1 MTDLTDTTASQP
13 PDGGNPSSK
22 KRRRTITK
30 ILLPLII
37 IALGL
42 AVGTYLKRTA
52 PKASRRPP
60 VAMVPLVQV
69 ETLSAK
75 PQKVVVEAM
84 GTVVAAR
91 QIQLKSRVAG
101 EIIFVHEDFI
111 EGGLLKA
118 GTEIL
123 RIDPKD
129 YQLALAQKKRALA
142 DAQFEF
148 EVEQGYQAV
157 AKREWELLAGDGQPD
172 DLNAD
177 LALRKPHLERARAR
191 IEAARADLEQAQLDL
206 ERTVVR
212 APFNA
217 IVLTK
222 QVDIGTRTTANEA
235 LALLVDADQF
245 WVRVAVPLEQLRW
258 IKLPSQTNAAGAKA
272 RILYRDQYQR
282 PALVSKLLNDLGEAG
297 QMARLIATVEDPL
310 GIAADQPNPPPL
322 LLGEVVQVEIEGG
335 RVENAI
341 TIPRRAL
348 RDQDRIW
355 IMSADGRLEIRPVTI
370 AWRGQQSVLVTE
382 GVSDGERLIVSDLAT
397 PVAGM
402 QLKVD
407 QAPAGAAAP
416 NPTLTGSAPSTPK

>member
-1 MTDLTDTTASQP
+1 MSDSTDTHASQA
-13 PDGGNPSSK
+13 PDGGEPSSRK
-22 KRRRTITK
+22 GRRIITK

-42 AVGTYLKRTA
+42 AVATYLKRTA

-69 ETLSAK
+69 ETLTAQ
-75 PQKVVVEAM
+75 PHKVVVEAM

-91 QIQLKSRVAG
+91 QIQLKSKVAG
-101 EIIFVHEDFI
+101 EIIFIHEDFI

-157 AKREWELLAGDGQPD
+157 AKREWELLAGGEQQG

-191 IEAARADLEQAQLDL
+191 IEAARAELAQAQLDL

-235 LALLVDADQF
+235 LALLVDTEQF
-245 WVRVAVPLEQLRW
+245 WVRVAVPLEQLKW
-258 IKLPSQTNAAGAKA
+258 IELPSQTDAAGAKA

-282 PALVSKLLNDLGEAG
+282 PARVTKLLNDLGEAG

-310 GIAADQPNPPPL
+310 DITADQPSAPAL

-341 TIPRRAL
+341 AIPRRAL
-348 RDQDRIW
+348 RDQDRVW
-355 IMSADGRLEIRPVTI
+355 VMSADGHLEIRPVTI
-370 AWRGQQSVLVTE
+370 AWRGQQSVLASA
-382 GVSDGERLIVSDLAT
+382 GVSGGERLVVSDLAT

-402 QLKVD
+402 QLKLD
-407 QAPAGAAAP
+407 QDPADATAV
-416 NPTLTGSAPSTPK
+416 NPTLTDSAPSTQK

>member
-157 AKREWELLAGDGQPD
+157 AKREWELLAGGEQQG

-191 IEAARADLEQAQLDL
+191 IEAARAELAQAQLDL

-235 LALLVDADQF
+235 LALLVDTEQF
-245 WVRVAVPLEQLRW
+245 WVRVAVPLEQLKW
-258 IKLPSQTNAAGAKA
+258 IELPSQTDGAGAKA

-282 PALVSKLLNDLGEAG
+282 PARVTKLLNDLGEAG

-310 GIAADQPNPPPL
+310 GITADQPSAPAL

-341 TIPRRAL
+341 AIPRRAL
-348 RDQDRIW
+348 RDQDRVW
-355 IMSADGRLEIRPVTI
+355 VMSADGHLEIRPVTI
-370 AWRGQQSVLVTE
+370 AWRGQQSVLASA
-382 GVSDGERLIVSDLAT
+382 GVSGGERLVVSDLAT

-402 QLKVD
+402 QLKLD
-407 QAPAGAAAP
+407 QDPADATAV
-416 NPTLTGSAPSTPK
+416 NPTLTDSAPSTQK